1 MRRLKKWM
9 AVKGENGNF
18 IAEWDKV
25 KFKKDDKPDPKGHVR
40 IRIELVGNK
49 HTIIAG
55 NKVGTFHI
63 WDATVGEVAN
73 IIEKSLE
80 FGADLK
86 QSHVLEYE
94 GTKDKRGRPYDPGMS
109 VRDEEMRELRRK
121 GFTYAQLG
129 DKYGI
134 SKQRVQV
141 ICCGVEV
148 EHRKKAVKKPRR
160 KKVVDRAVKKA
171 RRKKK
176 DVAKNLKRGKDGRF
190 ATKSVA

>member
-1 MRRLKKWM
+1 M

-25 KFKKDDKPDPKGHVR
+25 KFKKDDKPDPKGHVL
-40 IRIELVGNK
+40 IRVQLVGENSVPI
-49 HTIIAG
+49 TG
-55 NKVGTFHI
+55 NKVGNFHI
-63 WDATVGEVAN
+63 WDATVGEVTN

-86 QSHVLEYE
+86 QSHVMEYE
-94 GTKDKRGRPYDPGMS
+94 GTGGQRGRRHDPALD
-109 VRDEEMRELRRK
+109 VRDEEIREFRRK
-121 GFTYAQLG
+121 GFTYVQLAEEY
-129 DKYGI
+129 DL
-134 SKQRVQV
+134 SRHRLVQ
-141 ICCGVEV
+141 ICRGVEV
-148 EHRKKAVKKPRR
+148 EHKNKVVKEPRRKKVV

-176 DVAKNLKRGKDGRF
+176 DVAKNLKRGKGGRF